1 MYPGKTAMPRL
12 RRKND
17 CGQEGS
23 IVIVA
28 LVLLVLVTLMGVSIT
43 QVTSVEMRIAANE
56 RDYKRAFYLAEGAV
70 MEALQWLE
78 NADPKNLK
86 ASTTT
91 LEWLHDTNIN
101 LENTDNMK
109 DIESPISSK
118 SDLDKKG
125 KTYFAVTARGITA
138 GSSLSMTTSSRL
150 YSFDA
155 YGYSEQRGR
164 AHIVCGYKRRF

>member
-12 RRKND
+12 KPKNE

-43 QVTSVEMRIAANE
+43 QITSVEMRVAANE
-56 RDYKRAFYLAEGAV
+56 RDYKRVFYLAEAAV
-70 MEALQWLE
+70 MEAMQRLE
-78 NADPKNLK
+78 NAEPVNLK
-86 ASTTT
+86 TSTTT
-91 LEWLHDTNIN
+91 LPWLHDDDTN
-101 LENTDNMK
+101 LENRDNMK
-109 DIESPISSK
+109 NTDGISTQS
-118 SDLDKKG
+118 SFDQD
-125 KTYFAVTARGITA
+125 TYFAVTARGITG

-155 YGYSEQRGR
+155 YGYSEKQRGR
-164 AHIVCGYKRRF
+164 AHIVGGYKRRF

>member
-17 CGQEGS
+17 SGQEGS

-43 QVTSVEMRIAANE
+43 QITSVEMRVAANE
-56 RDYKRAFYLAEGAV
+56 RDYKRVFYLAEAAV
-70 MEALQWLE
+70 MEALQRLE
-78 NADPKNLK
+78 NAEPVDLK
-86 ASTTT
+86 TSTTT
-91 LEWLHDTNIN
+91 LAWLHDGDTN
-101 LENTDNMK
+101 LENRENMK
-109 DIESPISSK
+109 NTDSISAASTF
-118 SDLDKKG
+118 DPD
-125 KTYFAVTARGITA
+125 TYFAVTARGITG

-155 YGYSEQRGR
+155 YGYSEKQRGR
-164 AHIVCGYKRRF
+164 AHIVGGYKRRF

>member
-12 RRKND
+12 KPKNE

-43 QVTSVEMRIAANE
+43 QITSVEMRVAANE
-56 RDYKRAFYLAEGAV
+56 RDYKRVFYLAEAAV
-70 MEALQWLE
+70 MEAMQRLE
-78 NADPKNLK
+78 NAEPVDLK
-86 ASTTT
+86 TSTTT
-91 LEWLHDTNIN
+91 LPWLHDDDTN
-101 LENTDNMK
+101 LENRDNMK
-109 DIESPISSK
+109 NTDSVSAQSSF
-118 SDLDKKG
+118 DQD
-125 KTYFAVTARGITA
+125 TYFAVTARGITG

-155 YGYSEQRGR
+155 YGYSEKQRGR
-164 AHIVCGYKRRF
+164 AHIVGGYKRRF